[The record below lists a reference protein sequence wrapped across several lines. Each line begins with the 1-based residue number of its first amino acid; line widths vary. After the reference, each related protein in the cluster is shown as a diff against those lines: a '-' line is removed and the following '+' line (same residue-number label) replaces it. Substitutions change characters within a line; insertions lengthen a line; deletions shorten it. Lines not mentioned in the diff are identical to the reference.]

1 MPMPLVDKGACHF
14 VFAFCAAAAARV
26 VMMLALL
33 CCSFLMMWT
42 VRYTTLALPYLKSR
56 GDGRLMGGR

>member
-14 VFAFCAAAAARV
+14 VFAFCAAAAAARML
-26 VMMLALL
+26 MMLALL

-42 VRYTTLALPYLKSR
+42 VRYTTLALP
-56 GDGRLMGGR
+56 